1 MLASE
6 KHTLFVC
13 CPPWGWYCLLKKDFE
28 NSGCKFCHSATDNTK
43 KCNSGPIPFQCSNW
57 VLIFLYYPPYIFP
70 YFHIP
75 CAISW
80 GFLCCTVILL
90 SILPFLFFLLEIL
103 SSCFLCLSSF
113 FLLFFFFLFLYMPSF
128 YQLNFRLL
136 RPACLQKVSYYQKA
150 AIVLPLS
157 LWNQTSTF

>member
-75 CAISW
+75 FAISW
-80 GFLCCTVILL
+80 GVLCCTY
-90 SILPFLFFLLEIL
+90 SP
-103 SSCFLCLSSF
+103 SCPSHSSF
-113 FLLFFFFLFLYMPSF
+113 WKSSPRVFFVSALSF
-128 YQLNFRLL
+128 YYSFSFSFYMCPVFISFNFRLL
-136 RPACLQKVSYYQKA
+136 RPACLQKISYYQKA
-150 AIVLPLS
+150 AIVLPLY
-157 LWNQTSTF
+157 LWNQASTF